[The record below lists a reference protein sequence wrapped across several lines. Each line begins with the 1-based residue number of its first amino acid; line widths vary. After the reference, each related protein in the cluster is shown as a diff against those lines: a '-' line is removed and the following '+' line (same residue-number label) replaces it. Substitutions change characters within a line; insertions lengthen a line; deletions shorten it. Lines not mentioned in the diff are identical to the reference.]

1 MASII
6 LKIINADK
14 PTFKNKKA
22 TVRSRETRPNAAKD
36 LLKFCRC
43 KQNAELLLCK
53 ISVEYCA
60 HHAFGKTVGVLRA
73 VVFKPRHGHV
83 EQHTRIDI
91 RSVTIKLGMLVDN
104 HSDKALVEIS
114 RYKCSKRAFFNS
126 FKGSLLCL
134 KSLKTFLAIET

>member
-91 RSVTIKLGMLVDN
+91 RSVTIKLGMLVVK
-104 HSDKALVEIS
+104 HSDKALVEIIQIQMLQTG
-114 RYKCSKRAFFNS
+114 FFQQLQR
-126 FKGSLLCL
+126 LLALL
-134 KSLKTFLAIET
+134 KKLENVFGY

>member
-1 MASII
+1 M
-6 LKIINADK
+6 
-14 PTFKNKKA
+14 
-22 TVRSRETRPNAAKD
+22 
-36 LLKFCRC
+36 
-43 KQNAELLLCK
+43 LCK

-60 HHAFGKTVGVLRA
+60 HHAFGKAVGVLRA

-91 RSVTIKLGMLVDN
+91 RSVTIKLGMLVVK
-104 HSDKALVEIS
+104 HSDKALVEIIQIQMLQTG
-114 RYKCSKRAFFNS
+114 FFNS